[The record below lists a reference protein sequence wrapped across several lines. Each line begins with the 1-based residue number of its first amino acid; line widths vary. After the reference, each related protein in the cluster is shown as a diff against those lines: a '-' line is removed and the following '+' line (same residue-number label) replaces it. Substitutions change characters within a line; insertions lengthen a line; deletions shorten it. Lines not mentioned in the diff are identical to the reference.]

1 MKKQFFLLGLAVAAL
16 ASCTNEEVT
25 DIADSNVIGFKA
37 PFVGNVT
44 KAVANVETA
53 NLQNFY
59 VFGYKG
65 TSAILT
71 NEKVYKSGT
80 AWGYDDLQKWAT
92 GQTWDFAAYSNAG
105 ISEEEDG
112 TTTTTDGK
120 LDNAAYTT
128 AGGLVITDYETT
140 ANKDLVAS
148 ISTTDISTTN
158 QPVAFTFYHTLA
170 KIKFTIQSAMGDD
183 EMTISDFAVT
193 GVNDKATLTFK
204 KAAAPAGGVEISWQM
219 NNTPTDKTISE
230 ATFGTITTA
239 KSASH
244 EYVVIPTQTVDAEG
258 MKISFKASIADPE
271 TEDATIDKTLTATIA
286 QDDCA
291 WAAGMCYNYIATVD
305 ATDMDVIT
313 FTLESVTPWDNTDIE
328 IAPDDLTAN

>member
-1 MKKQFFLLGLAVAAL
+1 MKKQLFVLGLAVAAL

-25 DIADSNVIGFKA
+25 DIAESNVIGFKA

-65 TSAILT
+65 SDALLT

-80 AWGYDDLQKWAT
+80 AWGYDNLKKWEPS
-92 GQTWDFAAYSNAG
+92 QTWAFAAYSNAG
-105 ISEEEDG
+105 ISEKA
-112 TTTTTDGK
+112 DGK
-120 LDNAAYTT
+120 LDNATYTT

-158 QPVAFTFYHTLA
+158 TPVEFTFYHTLA

-183 EMTISDFAVT
+183 EMTISDFTVT

-204 KAAAPAGGVEISWQM
+204 NAAAPAGGVEISWQM

-230 ATFGTITTA
+230 TTFGTITTA

-244 EYVVIPTQTVDAEG
+244 EYVVIPTQTVDTEG
-258 MKISFKASIADPE
+258 MKISFDASIADPE
-271 TEDATIDKTLTATIA
+271 SAGTTIDKTLTATIT
-286 QDDCA
+286 QDKCD
-291 WAAGMCYNYIATVD
+291 WEAGMCYNYIATVD
-305 ATDMDVIT
+305 ASDMDVIT
-313 FTLESVTPWDNTDIE
+313 FTLESVTAWDNTVIE
-328 IAPDDLTAN
+328 IAPDELN